1 MDTAYMDKTKRFIS
15 LRAKLILA
23 IVAVLLFSNGLNT
36 TLNYLNFDKRLT
48 QTSDSTYQVV
58 LDETDNDIRQAMSL
72 GLPLSSISNIQ
83 SLIERRSELVD
94 GISKIQVVNS
104 ADEVLFTT
112 GVAKFDTDRLLTTDI
127 VNTFDV
133 KEGELRLYYS
143 PLYLDQIKQDLL
155 SQQIMDTFLWVMVAA
170 VIGYLALN
178 SLIDFLL
185 KKVKSATNAIDT
197 QGLPENQLLATAK
210 THIIADRSGS
220 KWDKIRA
227 RYFPLLIILLAI
239 VLTVTSNLGSSYQSL
254 SKFSVVYENQL
265 EQKSN
270 LIGDTLSHMIG
281 RLIDEGVPLDRL
293 SGLEEEFS
301 AYIEHHPELLS
312 IRLERDTAAI
322 YQHPKFFPDYVEAS
336 ELSIPI
342 DDTGIIKLQMMAD
355 TNIIPQMIKDSI
367 MDMITVLV
375 ASGLFVIE
383 IILFICNFMIIKPW
397 KQIKQLIAMGD
408 HKQVPYLVNV
418 QSNDEFGTLIGKLNK
433 LVKGSFAHKD
443 LPTRNIQDYRFV
455 RLPLF
460 ILIFSEAA
468 SLAFFPNFVA
478 SLPSTHNLIPAD
490 LVTSLPISLFMLCW
504 AISLPF
510 AGYWSDKVGRRKSLI
525 AGGLLTSV
533 GLVATALSP
542 NLELLLIARAVT
554 AVGYGIVFISAQGYV
569 TDTTN
574 SHNRTKGMSTFLSAF
589 FSGSLCGAAIGGVLA
604 DKLGYSVTFL
614 LAAAF
619 AIVGVMLVIS
629 FFDRGEANSESKP
642 VRLSDFKVLLS
653 NKYFALITF
662 FSAIPAK
669 IVLTGFLYY
678 ICPVYLQS
686 LGESSA
692 VSGRVMMTYG
702 LAIIVISPLAAILVD
717 KWNNKIAF
725 IFIGGILSAGAL
737 INIMMLPGTFGLLL
751 IVILVG
757 IAHGICVS
765 PQVPLIIDLLSDS
778 GLDKGKTI
786 GIFRLTERIGNIAGP
801 LVAGLALSV
810 LGFQDTI
817 MLFGVALLISSIVL
831 LSFYS
836 LFTRR
841 DKNQMEVV
849 K

>member
-1 MDTAYMDKTKRFIS
+1 MIKPRRFIS

-23 IVAVLLFSNGLNT
+23 IVSALLFSNGLNT

-83 SLIERRSELVD
+83 SLIERRSDLVD
-94 GISKIQVVNS
+94 GISKIQVVNRTNQ
-104 ADEVLFTT
+104 VLFTT

-127 VNTFDV
+127 VNTFNV

-143 PLYLDQIKQDLL
+143 PLYLEKIKQTLL
-155 SQQIMDTFLWVMVAA
+155 SQQIMDTLLWVLVAA
-170 VIGYLALN
+170 VIGYVFLN
-178 SLIDFLL
+178 SLLDFLL
-185 KKVKSATNAIDT
+185 KKVQAATKAIN
-197 QGLPENQLLATAK
+197 NQDLTDRQVMLSVRNY
-210 THIIADRSGS
+210 IIAGRSGS
-220 KWDKIRA
+220 KWDKMRA

-239 VLTVTSNLGSSYQSL
+239 ILTVASNLASSYQSL
-254 SKFSVVYENQL
+254 GKFSVVYEKQL

-281 RLIDEGVPLDRL
+281 RIIDEGVPLERL
-293 SGLEEEFS
+293 VGLEEEFS

-312 IRLERDTAAI
+312 IRLENNKAAI
-322 YQHPKFFPDYVEAS
+322 YQYPKFFPDYVEAS

-342 DDTGIIKLQMMAD
+342 DTTGIIKLQMMAD

-383 IILFICNFMIIKPW
+383 IILFICHFMIIKPW
-397 KQIKQLIAMGD
+397 KQIKQLIAMGEN
-408 HKQVPYLVNV
+408 KQVPYLVQV
-418 QSNDEFGTLIGKLNK
+418 QSNDEFGTLIGKLNLRIK
-433 LVKGSFAHKD
+433 AAFAREN
-443 LPTRNIQDYRFV
+443 LPERNIQDYRFI

-478 SLPSTHNLIPAD
+478 SLPSNQNWIPAD

-525 AGGLLTSV
+525 SGGLITAF

-542 NLELLLIARAVT
+542 NLELLLIARALT
-554 AVGYGIVFISAQGYV
+554 AVGYGVVFISAQGYV

-574 SHNRTKGMSTFLSAF
+574 TQNRTKGMSTFLSAF

-604 DKLGYSVTFL
+604 DKLGYSMTFL
-614 LAAAF
+614 LAATMAV
-619 AIVGVMLVIS
+619 IGVILVIS
-629 FFDRGEANSESKP
+629 FFDRGESNSESKP
-642 VRLSDFKVLLS
+642 VQLSDFKILLS

-669 IVLTGFLYY
+669 VVLTGFLYY

-702 LAIIVISPLAAILVD
+702 LAIIIISPLAAMLID

-725 IFIGGILSAGAL
+725 IFAGGILSAAAL
-737 INIMMLPGTFGLLL
+737 MNIMLLPGTSGLLM

-765 PQVPLIIDLLSDS
+765 PQVPLIIELLSDS

-810 LGFQDTI
+810 FGFQNTI
-817 MLFGVALLISSIVL
+817 VLFGIALLISSIVL
-831 LSFYS
+831 LSCYS
-836 LFTRR
+836 LFVRR
-841 DKNQMEVV
+841 DKNQLEVL

>member
-1 MDTAYMDKTKRFIS
+1 MDTGYMVKAQRFIS

-83 SLIERRSELVD
+83 SLIERRLELVD

-104 ADEVLFTT
+104 SDDVLFTT

-127 VNTFDV
+127 VNTFNV

-143 PLYLDQIKQDLL
+143 PLYLEQIKQTLL
-155 SQQIMDTFLWVMVAA
+155 SQQVMDTLLWVLVAA

-178 SLIDFLL
+178 SLLDFLL
-185 KKVKSATNAIDT
+185 KKVKSATNAMNT
-197 QGLPENQLLATAK
+197 EGMTEKQLLTSVK
-210 THIIADRSGS
+210 SHIIADRTSS
-220 KWDKIRA
+220 KWNKIRA
-227 RYFPLLIILLAI
+227 KYFPLLIILLAI
-239 VLTVTSNLGSSYQSL
+239 VLTVASNLGSSYQSL
-254 SKFSVVYENQL
+254 NKFSVVYENQL
-265 EQKSN
+265 KQKSN

-281 RLIDEGVPLDRL
+281 RIINEGVPLERL
-293 SGLEEEFS
+293 MGLEDEFS
-301 AYIEHHPELLS
+301 SYIEHHPELLS
-312 IRLERDTAAI
+312 IRLERNETAL
-322 YQHPKFFPDYVEAS
+322 YQHPDFFPDYVEAS

-342 DDTGIIKLQMMAD
+342 DTTGIIKLQMMAD

-383 IILFICNFMIIKPW
+383 IILFICHFMIIKPW
-397 KQIKQLIAMGD
+397 RQIKQLIAMGE
-408 HKQVPYLVNV
+408 HKQVPYLVKV
-418 QSNDEFGTLIGKLNK
+418 QSNDELGSLIGKLNALIK
-433 LVKGSFAHKD
+433 STFDSKA
-443 LPTRNIQDYRFV
+443 LPEKNIQDYRFV

-478 SLPSTHNLIPAD
+478 SLPSTQNWIPTD

-504 AISLPF
+504 ALSLPF

-525 AGGLLTSV
+525 GGGLLTAV

-542 NLELLLIARAVT
+542 NLELLLVARAVT

-574 SHNRTKGMSTFLSAF
+574 TQNRTKGMSTFLSAF

-604 DKLGYSVTFL
+604 DKLGYSMTFM
-614 LAAAF
+614 LAASL
-619 AIVGVMLVIS
+619 AIVGVMLVII
-629 FFDRGEANSESKP
+629 FFDRGETNSESKP
-642 VRLSDFKVLLS
+642 VQLTDFKILLS

-669 IVLTGFLYY
+669 VVLTGFLYY

-702 LAIIVISPLAAILVD
+702 LAIIIISPLAASLVD

-725 IFIGGILSAGAL
+725 IFAGGILSAAAL
-737 INIMMLPGTFGLLL
+737 INIMMLPGTFGLLM

-757 IAHGICVS
+757 IAHGLCVS
-765 PQVPLIIDLLSDS
+765 PQVPLIIELLSGS

-810 LGFQDTI
+810 LGFQSTI

-836 LFTRR
+836 LFVRR
-841 DKNQMEVV
+841 DRNQVEVV

>member
-1 MDTAYMDKTKRFIS
+1 MIKPRRFIS

-23 IVAVLLFSNGLNT
+23 IVSALLFSNGLNT

-83 SLIERRSELVD
+83 SLIERRSDLVD
-94 GISKIQVVNS
+94 GISKIQVVNRTNQ
-104 ADEVLFTT
+104 VLFTT

-127 VNTFDV
+127 VNTFNV

-143 PLYLDQIKQDLL
+143 PLYLEKIKQTLL
-155 SQQIMDTFLWVMVAA
+155 SQQIMDTLLWVLVAA
-170 VIGYLALN
+170 VIGYVFLN
-178 SLIDFLL
+178 SLLDFLL
-185 KKVKSATNAIDT
+185 KKVQAATKAINDQDLT
-197 QGLPENQLLATAK
+197 DRQVMLSVRNY
-210 THIIADRSGS
+210 IIAGRSGS
-220 KWDKIRA
+220 KWDKMRA

-239 VLTVTSNLGSSYQSL
+239 ILTVASNLASSYQSL
-254 SKFSVVYENQL
+254 SKFSSVYEKQL

-281 RLIDEGVPLDRL
+281 RIIDEGVPLERL
-293 SGLEEEFS
+293 VGLEEEFS

-312 IRLERDTAAI
+312 IRLENNKAAI
-322 YQHPKFFPDYVEAS
+322 YQYPKFFPDYVEAS

-342 DDTGIIKLQMMAD
+342 DTTGIIKLQMMAD

-383 IILFICNFMIIKPW
+383 IILFICHFMIIKPW
-397 KQIKQLIAMGD
+397 KQIKQLIAMGEN
-408 HKQVPYLVNV
+408 KQVPYLVQV
-418 QSNDEFGTLIGKLNK
+418 QSNDEFGTLIGKLNLRIK
-433 LVKGSFAHKD
+433 ATFAREN
-443 LPTRNIQDYRFV
+443 LPERNIQDYRFI

-478 SLPSTHNLIPAD
+478 SLPSNQNWIPAD

-525 AGGLLTSV
+525 SGGLITAF

-542 NLELLLIARAVT
+542 NLELLLIARALT
-554 AVGYGIVFISAQGYV
+554 AIGYGVVFISAQGYV

-574 SHNRTKGMSTFLSAF
+574 TQNRTKGMSTFLSAF

-604 DKLGYSVTFL
+604 DKLGYSMTFL
-614 LAAAF
+614 LAATLAV
-619 AIVGVMLVIS
+619 IGVILVIS
-629 FFDRGEANSESKP
+629 FFDRGESNSESKP
-642 VRLSDFKVLLS
+642 VQLSDFKILLS

-669 IVLTGFLYY
+669 VVLTGFLYY

-702 LAIIVISPLAAILVD
+702 LAIIIISPLAAMLID

-725 IFIGGILSAGAL
+725 IFAGGILSAAAL
-737 INIMMLPGTFGLLL
+737 MNIMLLPGTSGLLM

-765 PQVPLIIDLLSDS
+765 PQVPLIIELLSDS

-810 LGFQDTI
+810 LGFQNTI
-817 MLFGVALLISSIVL
+817 VLFGIALLISSIVL
-831 LSFYS
+831 LGCYS
-836 LFTRR
+836 LFVRR
-841 DKNQMEVV
+841 DKNQLEVL